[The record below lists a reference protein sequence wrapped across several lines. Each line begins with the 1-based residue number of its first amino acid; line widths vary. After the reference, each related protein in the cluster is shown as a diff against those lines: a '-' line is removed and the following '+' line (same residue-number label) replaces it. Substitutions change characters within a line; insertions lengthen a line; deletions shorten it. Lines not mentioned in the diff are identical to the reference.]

1 MTLADLIFRKSVDI
15 TASAELREES
25 LPKMRATDLVLAFD
39 LDRLA
44 ELLDQHPDASQAVVY
59 LRIHGSVDR
68 IGAAKP

>member
-15 TASAELREES
+15 THAADIHEES
-25 LPKMRATDLVLAFD
+25 LPKLRATDLVLAFD
-39 LDRLA
+39 LDRLQ
-44 ELLDQHPDASQAVVY
+44 ELIDKHPDASQAVVY